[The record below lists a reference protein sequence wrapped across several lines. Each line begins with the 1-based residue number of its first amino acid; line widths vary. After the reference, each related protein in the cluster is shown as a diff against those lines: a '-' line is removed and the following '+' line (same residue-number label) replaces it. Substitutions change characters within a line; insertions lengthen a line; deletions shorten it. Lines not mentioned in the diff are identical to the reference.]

1 MKVLYI
7 YSAQVIHVMA
17 LEALL
22 ILISGLQE

>member
-7 YSAQVIHVMA
+7 YSVQVIHVMA

-22 ILISGLQE
+22 TFISGLQE